1 MGAMT
6 SAVFA
11 ALTPSVLAIG
21 GAGAA
26 VAGSALSASSKS
38 AKASANAAADADAR
52 AKAAANELKQS
63 QAAAARQAQE
73 ALNARRRAQI
83 AGSQSIY
90 TSPLGIGGQA
100 DVARKT
106 LLGTQKCR

>member
-11 ALTPSVLAIG
+11 ALTPSVLATA
-21 GAGAA
+21 GAGVA

-73 ALNARRRAQI
+73 ALNAMRRAQI

-106 LLGTQKCR
+106 LLGT